1 MSHILHIDSSM
12 FGTDGTSSTLAA
24 EFVDSLRASDSA
36 ITVTRR
42 DLGSEPP
49 PHLDADT
56 FNAFLTAPEKRNA
69 HQQKLAQLADDL
81 VAELRAADTLVLGV
95 PMYNFQVPS
104 ALKAWFDH
112 VARAGVTFRYTAEG
126 PEGLLTGK
134 RAYVFAARGGMYPAD
149 QDMQTPY
156 IRQFLGFL
164 GITDVT
170 ISHAEGLAMGDE
182 AREQGLAQARTE
194 IHELIR
200 QAA

>member
-1 MSHILHIDSSM
+1 MSHILHIDSSI
-12 FGTDGTSSTLAA
+12 FGADGTSSTLAA
-24 EFVDSLRASDSA
+24 EFVARQRSA
-36 ITVTRR
+36 DPTITVTRR

-56 FNAFLTAPEKRNA
+56 FSAFLTAPDDRSP
-69 HQQKLAQLADDL
+69 HQQKLAQLSDDL
-81 VAELRAADTLVLGV
+81 VAELQAADTLVLGV

-112 VARAGVTFRYTAEG
+112 VARAGITFRYTADG

-134 RAYVFAARGGMYPAD
+134 RAYVFAARGGMYSAD
-149 QDMQTPY
+149 QDTQTPY
-156 IRQFLGFL
+156 VRQFLGFL

-194 IHELIR
+194 IHELTR